1 MVTRKYSR
9 PVEWPSHHP
18 YSYGSTAVQEEVI
31 PGHDR
36 PSRPVRPKK
45 AVRGQN
51 IQLRRVAFLVC
62 LVLSLVFVNIVL
74 NKLYFTHSQAL
85 IQLKSEEAKCL
96 DENETLKIDVER
108 LRSPERITSIAEKK
122 LGMKT
127 ARSNIYVRE

>member
-1 MVTRKYSR
+1 
-9 PVEWPSHHP
+9 
-18 YSYGSTAVQEEVI
+18 
-31 PGHDR
+31 
-36 PSRPVRPKK
+36 
-45 AVRGQN
+45 
-51 IQLRRVAFLVC
+51 
-62 LVLSLVFVNIVL
+62 VNIVL